1 MIGKVADDVLRF
13 WMETWKLNKTLFVA
27 EAIGSLLGMG
37 AAAIMALTAPN
48 PNLLWVFTMY
58 VISAI
63 LLMYASYKRRS
74 SWMLVLMTF
83 YAVTTSFGLFKLLFG
98 G

>member
-1 MIGKVADDVLRF
+1 MNRIIDDVLRF
-13 WMETWKLNKTLFVA
+13 WMETWQVNKTLFFA
-27 EAIGSLLGMG
+27 EALGSLLGMG
-37 AAAIMALTAPN
+37 AAAIMAITAPN

-63 LLMYASYKRRS
+63 MLMYASYKRRS

-83 YAVTTSFGLFKLLFG
+83 YAVTTSFGLFRLLFG